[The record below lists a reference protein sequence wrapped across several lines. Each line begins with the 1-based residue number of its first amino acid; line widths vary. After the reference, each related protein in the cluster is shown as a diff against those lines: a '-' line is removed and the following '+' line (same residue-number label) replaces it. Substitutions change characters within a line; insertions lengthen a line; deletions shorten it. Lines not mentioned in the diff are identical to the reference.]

1 MFYYQQRWT
10 ILLFN
15 SRYQINVVPNQWCI
29 HDSHTIELLG
39 WGGSN
44 SLGWDG
50 IRWYQF
56 LTKILKTYIL
66 IYFHLYLLQYLL
78 QIDNSIVQDV
88 DKILEKNDCWNCP
101 FPPYPHKNGCCWP
114 AVLENYLRRWRSNEM
129 TTSSTTRLY
138 VESTDY
144 SSTMPYEAV
153 PLNNLGTNG
162 YRKLRNNGKTR
173 SNTEEEA
180 GYGST
185 NDDTPLMPVVVD
197 DGFDDEEGYSEGYQS
212 DVGAKDRKK
221 RKRRRDKEGCC
232 KRCFKFW
239 CCCGFLSS
247 CRRWEIH
254 LRSQKYQHKCDGI
267 AWFCLDPF
275 LFTDLLFWLLAVHW
289 VHLRVPQNI
298 IGGIYEAEIN
308 IVHNYL
314 NLINKPFYW
323 NELKF
328 KLIWKLIL
336 DLALFFFNIA
346 SMVDVLL
353 AKPLSRT

>member
-1 MFYYQQRWT
+1 M
-10 ILLFN
+10 
-15 SRYQINVVPNQWCI
+15 
-29 HDSHTIELLG
+29 
-39 WGGSN
+39 
-44 SLGWDG
+44 
-50 IRWYQF
+50 
-56 LTKILKTYIL
+56 
-66 IYFHLYLLQYLL
+66 
-78 QIDNSIVQDV
+78 QDV
-88 DKILEKNDCWNCP
+88 DNILEKKWLWEFSLP
-101 FPPYPHKNGCCWP
+101 SIPTQEW
-114 AVLENYLRRWRSNEM
+114 VLLTSGSRNYLLRWRSNEM

-239 CCCGFLSS
+239 CCCRFLSS

-267 AWFCLDPF
+267 AWFCLDSF
-275 LFTDLLFWLLAVHW
+275 LFTDLLFWLRAVHW
-289 VHLRVPQNI
+289 IHLRVPQNI
-298 IGGIYEAEIN
+298 IWGIYEAEIN

-336 DLALFFFNIA
+336 DLALFFSI
-346 SMVDVLL
+346 SLW
-353 AKPLSRT
+353 